1 MCFDDCFAYF
11 TPKRSKYPLLV
22 IQRIN
27 MSWEALTLVLA
38 IHAVALISPG
48 PDFAIVTRLSIVSGR
63 QTGLWAAAGV
73 AAAIGVYILVCAFGL
88 SLVLAALPGLSTLL
102 SVTGAMYLAWLGIQC
117 LRSKGQLPEMQSRGQ
132 VGKAFV
138 TGFLTNLLN
147 PKAMLYFGSILSQV
161 LTPELGTVDTA
172 LLWVLLVGESFL
184 WFGIVSAMFSSRR
197 VLDWLRSRLV
207 WFDRVVGVVLLC
219 LAAKIA
225 TSASR

>member
-1 MCFDDCFAYF
+1 
-11 TPKRSKYPLLV
+11 
-22 IQRIN
+22 
-27 MSWEALTLVLA
+27 MSWEALSFVLA

-73 AAAIGVYILVCAFGL
+73 AAAIGVYVLLCTFGL
-88 SLVLAALPGLSTLL
+88 SIVLTALPGLSSLL
-102 SVTGAMYLAWLGIQC
+102 SVTGALYLAWLGVQC
-117 LRSKGQLPEMQSRGQ
+117 LRSKGQFPETQPQRLG
-132 VGKAFV
+132 GKAFV

-161 LTPELGTVDTA
+161 LTPDLGTVDATFLCA
-172 LLWVLLVGESFL
+172 LLVGESFL
-184 WFGIVSAMFSSRR
+184 WFGLVAALFSSRR
-197 VLDWLRSRLV
+197 VLDWLRTRLV
-207 WFDRVVGVVLLC
+207 WFDRAVGVVLLG